1 MEPTAQT
8 GLSVTHLISNASMP
22 VKVIM
27 AILFLMFLS
36 TLYLTGKKYVQFIRL
51 RRKNRE
57 FDQTFWSGSDLEI
70 LYTNYEKRHP
80 ESIERIFIDGFRE
93 FTQFNGNNLEDP
105 DVIVHN
111 CRRAMTAA
119 LNRESSRQERG
130 LNLLATIG
138 SSAPY
143 IGLLGT
149 VYGIMNSF
157 IAIGGAQSASISSVA
172 PGIAEALIA
181 TAIGLLAAIPSVL
194 SYNYFVAHS
203 ESLTVEYDA
212 FIEEFSNL
220 LQRQIILARD
230 YQRRQQQAQP
240 RKPA

>member
-119 LNRESSRQERG
+119 HNRETAQQERG
-130 LNLLATIG
+130 LNVLATIG
-138 SSAPY
+138 SAAPY

-149 VYGIMNSF
+149 VYG
-157 IAIGGAQSASISSVA
+157 AQ
-172 PGIAEALIA
+172 
-181 TAIGLLAAIPSVL
+181 
-194 SYNYFVAHS
+194 
-203 ESLTVEYDA
+203 
-212 FIEEFSNL
+212 
-220 LQRQIILARD
+220 
-230 YQRRQQQAQP
+230 
-240 RKPA
+240 

>member
-1 MEPTAQT
+1 MQPTAET
-8 GLSVTHLISNASMP
+8 GLSVSRLIGDASIP

-27 AILFLMFLS
+27 LILFMMFLT
-36 TLYLTGKKYVQFIRL
+36 TLFITGKKYVQFLRL
-51 RRKNRE
+51 RHKIKQ
-57 FDQTFWSGSDLEI
+57 FDRTFWSGNDLEV
-70 LYTNYEKRHP
+70 LYAGYEKRHP
-80 ESIERIFIDGFRE
+80 ESIERVFTDGFRE
-93 FTQFNGNNLEDP
+93 FMQFQGNSLDNP

-143 IGLLGT
+143 
-149 VYGIMNSF
+149 
-157 IAIGGAQSASISSVA
+157 
-172 PGIAEALIA
+172 
-181 TAIGLLAAIPSVL
+181 IGLLAAIPSVL

>member
-80 ESIERIFIDGFRE
+80 ESIERIFID
-93 FTQFNGNNLEDP
+93 NP

-119 LNRESSRQERG
+119 HNRETAQQERG
-130 LNLLATIG
+130 LNVLATIG
-138 SSAPY
+138 SAAPY

-157 IAIGGAQSASISSVA
+157 IAIGGEKTASISSVA

-194 SYNYFVAHS
+194 SYNYFVARS
-203 ESLTVEYDA
+203 ETLVVEYDA

-220 LQRQIILARD
+220 LQRQILLARD
-230 YQRRQQQAQP
+230 YQRRQQ

>member
-119 LNRESSRQERG
+119 HNRETAQQERG
-130 LNLLATIG
+130 LNVLATIG
-138 SSAPY
+138 SAAPY

-149 VYGIMNSF
+149 VYGIMTSF
-157 IAIGGAQSASISSVA
+157 IAIGGEKTASISSVA

-194 SYNYFVAHS
+194 SYNYFVARS
-203 ESLTVEYDA
+203 ETLVVEYDA

-220 LQRQIILARD
+220 LQRQILLARD
-230 YQRRQQQAQP
+230 YQRRQQ

>member
-1 MEPTAQT
+1 M
-8 GLSVTHLISNASMP
+8 
-22 VKVIM
+22 
-27 AILFLMFLS
+27 
-36 TLYLTGKKYVQFIRL
+36 QF
-51 RRKNRE
+51 
-57 FDQTFWSGSDLEI
+57 Q
-70 LYTNYEKRHP
+70 
-80 ESIERIFIDGFRE
+80 
-93 FTQFNGNNLEDP
+93 GNSLDNP

-157 IAIGGAQSASISSVA
+157 SAIGGAQSASISSVA

-194 SYNYFVAHS
+194 SYNYFVTRS
-203 ESLTVEYDA
+203 ESLVVEYDA

-220 LQRQIILARD
+220 LQRQIIIARD
-230 YQRRQQQAQP
+230 YQRRQQQQAQP